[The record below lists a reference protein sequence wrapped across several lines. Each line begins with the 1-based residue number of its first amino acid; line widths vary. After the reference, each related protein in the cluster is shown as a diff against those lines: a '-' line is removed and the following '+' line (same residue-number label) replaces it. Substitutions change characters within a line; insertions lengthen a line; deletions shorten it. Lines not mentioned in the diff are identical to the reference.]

1 MRRSPRSRI
10 AGSSSHRWAR
20 AWILIRR
27 TRGSSPPLRAAPARP
42 RAAGRQCSVRWT
54 TPRTSPT
61 STTTP
66 LRVRRRRAFY
76 APRRSPPT
84 ASQFSCREATCSLLQ
99 FSRERRPG
107 MAELVNETRCVCL
120 HGVMTSRVI
129 PGERPKCSLLPPV
142 AQVCKFTA
150 PASAPSFC
158 RHPWGTAVRP
168 ARGWRIST
176 CRPRKAGCRRRKLSG
191 KADRPRSRTAS
202 SSRKGASP
210 LGAPIASLRWL
221 PNMWP
226 PLRAKVLFVWRR
238 FRHR

>member
-27 TRGSSPPLRAAPARP
+27 TRGSSLRAAPARP

-61 STTTP
+61 TTTTP
-66 LRVRRRRAFY
+66 LRVRHRRAFY

-120 HGVMTSRVI
+120 HGVMTSRVL
-129 PGERPKCSLLPPV
+129 PREAGRNVRCFLLLR
-142 AQVCKFTA
+142 KFASSVVHT
-150 PASAPSFC
+150 SAPSFC

-168 ARGWRIST
+168 APGWRIST
-176 CRPRKAGCRRRKLSG
+176 CRPRKAECMRRKPSG
-191 KADRPRSRTAS
+191 KADRPTSRTAS
-202 SSRKGASP
+202 SSRRGASP